1 MKINKNQ
8 IIIAVILFIST
19 VIVVIY
25 NYSKKIEEITV
36 DNIEQE
42 LKSSVTCSSKKVQDV
57 IPLINFSGRVNAGNK
72 INIFSEVSGKSEITN
87 IQFEIGEDF
96 NKNDILIRI
105 NDNDLALELNS
116 IKSEFL
122 SLLLQA
128 IPDIKIDFPSSF
140 QDWKNY
146 IDNYKIESSI
156 GQLPNIHSTQQR
168 NYLSSRGIFSMYY
181 SIKATEERL
190 NKFIIRAPFKGVLTE
205 VLIDPGSNIIMGQ
218 KLGQF
223 IDNNNYELAT
233 SISLNDSKLIK
244 EGNYVTIES
253 NDYNQTIIGTVIRMG
268 KHINPLTQSIDV
280 FISLHDELMKDGA
293 FISGQIICDT
303 LHEVHKINRS
313 KLINQNSIYILKNDT
328 IRTIYIEP
336 LYFENDS
343 VVINKLTEEACIVTQ
358 YRNDFYDSMS
368 IK

>member
-8 IIIAVILFIST
+8 IIIAVILLIST

-25 NYSKKIEEITV
+25 NYSKKVEAITV
-36 DNIEQE
+36 ENIDKEV
-42 LKSSVTCSSKKVQDV
+42 KSSITCLSKKVQDV
-57 IPLINFSGRVNAGNK
+57 IPLINFSGRVSAGNK

-87 IQFEIGEDF
+87 IQFEIGEEF
-96 NKNDILIRI
+96 NKNDILISI
-105 NDNDLALELNS
+105 NDDDLALELNS

-140 QDWKNY
+140 KDWKNY

-168 NYLSSRGIFSMYY
+168 NYISSRGIFSMYY
-181 SIKATEERL
+181 SIRAIEEKL

-205 VLIDPGSNIIMGQ
+205 ALIDPGSNIIMGQ

-223 IDNNNYELAT
+223 IDNNNYELTT

-244 EGNYVTIES
+244 EGNYVRMES
-253 NDYNQTIIGTVIRMG
+253 SDYKNTIIGEVRRIG

-280 FISLHDELMKDGA
+280 IISLNDKLMKDGA

-303 LHEVHKINRS
+303 LHEVHKIHRTR
-313 KLINQNSIYILKNDT
+313 LINKNSIYILKKDT
-328 IRTIYIEP
+328 VSTLYVEP
-336 LYFENDS
+336 LYSENDS
-343 VVINKLTEEACIVTQ
+343 VIIKKLIEETCIVTQ
-358 YRNDFYDSMS
+358 YRNDFYNGMS